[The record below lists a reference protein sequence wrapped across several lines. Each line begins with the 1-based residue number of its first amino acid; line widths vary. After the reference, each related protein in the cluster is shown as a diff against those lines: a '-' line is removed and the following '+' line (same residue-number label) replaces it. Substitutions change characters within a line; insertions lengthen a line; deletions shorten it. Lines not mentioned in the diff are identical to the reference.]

1 MSSKIKA
8 SKSKI
13 TPFLWFND
21 NAEEAV
27 NFYVTV
33 FDHSEVE
40 TVTHY
45 DKASAK
51 ASGRPEGTVMTI
63 SFELD
68 GQEFIALNGG
78 PEFKFTPAVSFVV
91 NCETQ
96 PEIDYFWEKLSEG
109 GKEVACGWLED
120 KYGVSWQ
127 IVPEVLGEL
136 MKNKDSKKSGRVMEA
151 LMKMKKLDIEALEE
165 AAG

>member
-8 SKSKI
+8 SKQKI

-27 NFYVTV
+27 GFYVSV
-33 FDHSEVE
+33 FDNSEVG

-45 DKASAK
+45 DKASAM
-51 ASGRPEGTVMTI
+51 ASGRPEGTVMTV
-63 SFELD
+63 SFELE
-68 GQEFIALNGG
+68 GQQFIALNGG
-78 PEFKFTPAVSFVV
+78 PEFNFTPAISFVV

-109 GKEVACGWLED
+109 GKEIECGWLED
-120 KYGVSWQ
+120 KYGISWQ

-136 MKNKDSKKSGRVMEA
+136 MKNKDSKKLGRVMEA